1 MNELI
6 FVVNESDEGGYIA
19 SALGYSIITEAE
31 SWNELREHVKDAVKC
46 HFDDDISRIITLHF
60 VKDEVVNL

>member
-1 MNELI
+1 MSEII
-6 FVVNESDEGGYIA
+6 FVVNELDEGGFNA

-31 SWNELREHVKDAVKC
+31 PWNELREKVKDAVKC

-60 VKDEVVNL
+60 VKDEVLSV